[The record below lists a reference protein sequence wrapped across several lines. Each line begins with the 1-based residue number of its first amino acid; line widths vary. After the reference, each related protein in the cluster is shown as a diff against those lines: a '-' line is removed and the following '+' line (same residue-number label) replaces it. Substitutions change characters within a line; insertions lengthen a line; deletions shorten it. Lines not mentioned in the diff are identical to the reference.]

1 MVHIA
6 AEGLAGAVPVDLVA
20 VLYALCMVAAKN
32 VLETFR
38 DVVQDLLVPELK
50 AVKVSV
56 DSLRDDMKEL
66 RSDIKQSNETMRD
79 DMREL
84 RSDVKLSTE
93 VMREEMKLR
102 HDNLERM
109 ITHGDQRNEQ
119 LIRSLAEKFDVAV
132 EMRERLAS
140 IEARLP
146 RQ

>member
-1 MVHIA
+1 
-6 AEGLAGAVPVDLVA
+6 L
-20 VLYALCMVAAKN
+20 LYALCMVAAKN

-56 DSLRDDMKEL
+56 DSLRDDMKEMRGDMKLSNETMREDMKEL
-66 RSDIKQSNETMRD
+66 RSDIRQSNETMR
-79 DMREL
+79 
-84 RSDVKLSTE
+84 
-93 VMREEMKLR
+93 EEMRLR

-109 ITHGDQRNEQ
+109 ITHGDLRNEQ

>member
-1 MVHIA
+1 
-6 AEGLAGAVPVDLVA
+6 
-20 VLYALCMVAAKN
+20 MVAAKN